1 MYLGRIVLFTALG
14 SVGFAQSQ
22 ANLALAESR
31 PVATET
37 VTRPRGLLK
46 HYIRAKSLSNQIK
59 KFLKAHGRE
68 ITAVV
73 AGTAL
78 GALGTGFVLKQ
89 LHEQK
94 MDAVRDV
101 YAKQEE
107 EIVERY
113 ENDKKAVAEERQRAW
128 EARESELVALKNYL
142 TATFDSNV
150 KAAREEF
157 DRRRLEMMD
166 SVNRALVEAAQKQ
179 QVVLQSGVEQFNAS
193 GREMLGETQAMIKE
207 ALLAQQDK
215 LHELQE
221 LFIAQEKVLLAQSEA
236 QFNKMRADYD
246 RAVEEQKK
254 NHAILEASL
263 QNLSAEQHRELL
275 GRIKEEQDD
284 LKADFEKQQAL
295 LREQVKA
302 QQEQLQLEQE
312 QKSEAFVTN
321 ALDMMR
327 GVTKSA
333 TDLHEATAYYAGM
346 AGQAAYGAA
355 AHAASAYQQIQ
366 GIDARQAQFTQQ
378 LQQQYQQ
385 HAQQQSKEYKTALSR
400 QEDALRKQLS
410 SLSTAAASVSR
421 AEVPAATPA
430 RRAMTQEEAALKIQ
444 AAFRGMQGRK
454 AVHSIGKTAL
464 PTMKSTG
471 HSQLPSFKKAAPAI
485 PQAEIDRAM
494 SDAVVAATKYTRDN
508 TFNPAQQQA
517 LLAPTKWKEKR
528 TGVPSVVRTGN
539 QLRTL
544 IGPDNRLAQ
553 LSN

>member
-1 MYLGRIVLFTALG
+1 MKMYLGRIVLLSAFGSIGFVQPNFALT
-14 SVGFAQSQ
+14 
-22 ANLALAESR
+22 ESS
-31 PVATET
+31 PVATEAT
-37 VTRPRGLLK
+37 ARPRGLLK
-46 HYIRAKSLSNQIK
+46 HYIRAKSFSNQIK
-59 KFLKAHGRE
+59 QFLKAHGRE

-107 EIVERY
+107 EIVDRY

-157 DRRRLEMMD
+157 DRRRVEMID
-166 SVNRALVEAAQKQ
+166 SVNRTLVESAQKQ
-179 QVVLQSGVEQFNAS
+179 QVALESGVEQFNTS

-215 LHELQE
+215 LIELQE
-221 LFIAQEKVLLAQSEA
+221 LFKAQEKVLLAQSEA

-246 RAVEEQKK
+246 LAVEAQKQ
-254 NHAILEASL
+254 NHAILGASL
-263 QNLSAEQHRELL
+263 QNLSAEHHRELL
-275 GRIKEEQDD
+275 NRIKDEQDD
-284 LKADFEKQQAL
+284 LKEDFEKQQAL
-295 LREQVKA
+295 LRAQVKE

-327 GVTKSA
+327 GVSKSA

-355 AHAASAYQQIQ
+355 AHAASAYQQMQ
-366 GIDARQAQFTQQ
+366 GMGAQQAQFTQE
-378 LQQQYQQ
+378 LQKQYQQ
-385 HAQQQSKEYKTALSR
+385 HAQQQSKEYRTALSR

-410 SLSTAAASVSR
+410 SISPVAASAMR
-421 AEVPAATPA
+421 AETPAA
-430 RRAMTQEEAALKIQ
+430 RRAMTEDEAALKIQ
-444 AAFRGMQGRK
+444 AAFRGMKGRN
-454 AVHSIGKTAL
+454 VVRTMRGQPL
-464 PTMKSTG
+464 PMMKSTG
-471 HSQLPSFKKAAPAI
+471 HSELPSFKKAAPVI

-494 SDAVVAATKYTRDN
+494 SGAVLAATKHTIDKA
-508 TFNPAQQQA
+508 FNPAQQQE
-517 LLAPTKWKEKR
+517 LLTLATKWKEKR
-528 TGVPSVVRTGN
+528 ASVPSVVRTRN
-539 QLRTL
+539 TLPTL
-544 IGPDNRLAQ
+544 IGPENRPAQ
-553 LSN
+553 LGY